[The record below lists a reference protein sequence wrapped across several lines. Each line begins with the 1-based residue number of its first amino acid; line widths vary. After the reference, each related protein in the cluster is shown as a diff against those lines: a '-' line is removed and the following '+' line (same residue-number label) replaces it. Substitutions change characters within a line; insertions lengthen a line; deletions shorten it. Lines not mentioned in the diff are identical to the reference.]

1 MANNPSDP
9 EDLDRALEAL
19 YGDIGMSDA
28 EFEAHLDRSLN
39 PRGSEML
46 YEKIGALGLN
56 QTHHLL
62 DIGCREAAH
71 TCELVQR
78 FGCQALGV
86 DPITHKIELA
96 HALIAERGLIGQIRV
111 VEGRIES
118 IPAGDAEFDFIWCR
132 DMLNHVP
139 DLRAG
144 LAECARVLKPGGS
157 MLVYQT
163 FATELLE
170 PREAARLYKPLA
182 IVPANMSTTTFEAAC
197 HDAGLRIAQRDTI
210 DSEWRERWEEDG
222 THTTSRQLLRIAR
235 LRRDRERLIA
245 ALGRDA
251 YECELADCHWGVYQ
265 MLGKLCPMMYVLEPA
280 S

>member
-1 MANNPSDP
+1 MNDTLSGP

-19 YGDIGMSDA
+19 YGDIGMSDE
-28 EFEAHLDRSLN
+28 EFEAHLNRSLN
-39 PRGSEML
+39 PRSSEML
-46 YEKIGALGLN
+46 YHKMAALDLGAS
-56 QTHHLL
+56 HRLL
-62 DIGCREAAH
+62 DIGCRDAAH

-86 DPITHKIELA
+86 DPIAHKIDLA
-96 HALIAERGLIGQIRV
+96 HALIAKRGLEGQVRV
-111 VEGRIES
+111 VKGRIES
-118 IPAGDAEFDFIWCR
+118 IPAGDGEFDFIWCR

-144 LAECARVLKPGGS
+144 LAECARALKRGGS

-170 PREAARLYKPLA
+170 PREAARLYTPLA
-182 IVPANMSTTTFEAAC
+182 IVAANMSTVAFETAC
-197 HDAGLRIAQRDTI
+197 RDAGLRIAERDTI
-210 DSEWRERWEEDG
+210 ASEWRERWEEDG
-222 THTTSRQLLRIAR
+222 TRTTSQQLLWIAR

-245 ALGRDA
+245 ELGRDA

-265 MLGKLCPMMYVLEPA
+265 MLGKLCPMMYVLRKT
-280 S
+280 